1 MFSETPIDPKEFKK
15 KQLMYHFSKIRKKY
29 YAGYSHNVGDI
40 NYSNANRFKG
50 KENLFIIKNKFLL
63 NKKRKLTKATVVDI
77 KTNDTTTIPQT
88 KYKRQ
93 QSKAEIRREV
103 ESEIQQQLKEV
114 EAAKTKAVLV
124 FVGVGFVSLFFTRD
138 VVWGVGILVYLGIW
152 ALYAVAY
159 GWKYFYNHTDR

>member
-1 MFSETPIDPKEFKK
+1 MR
-15 KQLMYHFSKIRKKY
+15 YKY
-29 YAGYSHNVGDI
+29 TQSSCNNFTYEGKRFI
-40 NYSNANRFKG
+40 N
-50 KENLFIIKNKFLL
+50 IPTL
-63 NKKRKLTKATVVDI
+63 NDYMEH
-77 KTNDTTTIPQT
+77 QT